1 MNIKNIFLGLLG
13 LLVTSFF
20 LTNYFFGGNDAAVKE
35 AMVAVAKADSL
46 REEAE
51 ARLGL
56 ASVEYDRVVDSLSSV
71 QDSIS
76 DVVVVAQSDA
86 RRASARLNEE
96 AQTLQDSLA
105 VIDSGLAQEL
115 DRIMESHE
123 EVVTAMQTEI
133 DALNHDRE
141 LLWSRIEVSDSL
153 LAVQVEVN
161 DALRGSIIALE
172 GERDA
177 WRAKASPSLPK
188 RLLGHTTAVLT
199 GAVLIAT
206 LR

>member
-1 MNIKNIFLGLLG
+1 MKNIFCGLLG
-13 LLVTSFF
+13 LFVVSFF
-20 LTNYFFGGNDAAVKE
+20 ITNYFFSGSDAAVKE
-35 AMVAVAKADSL
+35 AMVAVAEADSL

-51 ARLGL
+51 ARLDL
-56 ASVEYDRVVDSLSSV
+56 VSIEYDRVVDSLSVV

-105 VIDSGLAQEL
+105 VIDSGL
-115 DRIMESHE
+115 
-123 EVVTAMQTEI
+123 
-133 DALNHDRE
+133 
-141 LLWSRIEVSDSL
+141 
-153 LAVQVEVN
+153 VQVEVN

>member
-1 MNIKNIFLGLLG
+1 
-13 LLVTSFF
+13 
-20 LTNYFFGGNDAAVKE
+20 
-35 AMVAVAKADSL
+35 MVAVAKADSL
-46 REEAE
+46 RDEAE

-141 LLWSRIEVSDSL
+141 LLWRRIEVSDSL

>member
-1 MNIKNIFLGLLG
+1 MNIKNIFLALIG
-13 LLVTSFF
+13 LLVTSFL
-20 LTNYFFGGNDAAVKE
+20 LTNYFFGGSDAAVKE

-56 ASVEYDRVVDSLSSV
+56 ASVEYDRVVDSLSVV

-141 LLWSRIEVSDSL
+141 LLWRRIEVSDSL

>member
-1 MNIKNIFLGLLG
+1 MKNIFWGLLG
-13 LLVTSFF
+13 LFVVSFF
-20 LTNYFFGGNDAAVKE
+20 ITNYFFSGSDAAVKE
-35 AMVAVAKADSL
+35 AMVAVAEADSL

-56 ASVEYDRVVDSLSSV
+56 VSIEYDRVVDSLSVV

-141 LLWSRIEVSDSL
+141 LLWRRIEVSDSL
-153 LAVQVEVN
+153 LVVQVEVN
-161 DALRGSIIALE
+161 DALRGSIMALE
-172 GERDA
+172 TERDA

-188 RLLGHTTAVLT
+188 RLLGHTTAVIT
-199 GAVLIAT
+199 GVVLVSA

>member
-1 MNIKNIFLGLLG
+1 MNIKNIFWGLLG

-46 REEAE
+46 LAQAE
-51 ARLGL
+51 TKLDS
-56 ASVEYDRVVDSLSSV
+56 ASVEYDRVVDSLSLV

-141 LLWSRIEVSDSL
+141 LLWRRIEVSDSM

-161 DALRGSIIALE
+161 QALRHSVIALE

>member
-1 MNIKNIFLGLLG
+1 MKNIFWGLLG
-13 LLVTSFF
+13 LFVVLFYHK
-20 LTNYFFGGNDAAVKE
+20 YFFSGSDAAVKE
-35 AMVAVAKADSL
+35 AMVAVAEADSL

-51 ARLGL
+51 ARLDL
-56 ASVEYDRVVDSLSSV
+56 VSIEYDRVVDSLSVV

-141 LLWSRIEVSDSL
+141 LLWRRIEVSDSL
-153 LAVQVEVN
+153 LVVQVEVN
-161 DALRGSIIALE
+161 DALRGSIMALE
-172 GERDA
+172 TERDA

>member
-1 MNIKNIFLGLLG
+1 MNIKNIFWGVLG

-56 ASVEYDRVVDSLSSV
+56 ASVEYDRVVDSLSLV

-141 LLWSRIEVSDSL
+141 LLWRRIEVSDSL

-161 DALRGSIIALE
+161 DVLRGSIIALE

>member
-141 LLWSRIEVSDSL
+141 LLWRRIEVSDSL

>member
-1 MNIKNIFLGLLG
+1 MKNISWGLLG
-13 LLVTSFF
+13 IFVVSFF
-20 LTNYFFGGNDAAVKE
+20 ITNYFFSGSDAAVKE
-35 AMVAVAKADSL
+35 AMVAVAEADSL

-51 ARLGL
+51 ARLDL
-56 ASVEYDRVVDSLSSV
+56 VSIEYDRVVDSLSVV

-86 RRASARLNEE
+86 RRASARLNKE

-141 LLWSRIEVSDSL
+141 LLWRRIEVSDSL
-153 LAVQVEVN
+153 LVVQVEVN
-161 DALRGSIIALE
+161 DALRGSIMALE
-172 GERDA
+172 TERDA

-188 RLLGHTTAVLT
+188 RLLGHTTAVIT
-199 GAVLIAT
+199 GVVLVSA

>member
-1 MNIKNIFLGLLG
+1 MKNIFWGLLG
-13 LLVTSFF
+13 LFVVSFL
-20 LTNYFFGGNDAAVKE
+20 LTNYFFGGSDAAVKE
-35 AMVAVAKADSL
+35 AMVAVAEADSL

-51 ARLGL
+51 AKLDL
-56 ASVEYDRVVDSLSSV
+56 VSIEYDRVVDSLSVV
-71 QDSIS
+71 QDSLS

-86 RRASARLNEE
+86 KRASVRFSESAG
-96 AQTLQDSLA
+96 ALQDSLA

-115 DRIMESHE
+115 ERIVESHE
-123 EVVTAMQTEI
+123 EVVSAMETEI
-133 DALNHDRE
+133 EAINRDRE
-141 LLWSRIEVSDSL
+141 LLWRRIEVSDSL

-161 DALRGSIIALE
+161 DALRGSIMALE
-172 GERDA
+172 TERDA

>member
-1 MNIKNIFLGLLG
+1 MNIKNIFWGVLG

-51 ARLGL
+51 ARLTL
-56 ASVEYDRVVDSLSSV
+56 ASVEYDRVVDSLSLV

-123 EVVTAMQTEI
+123 EVVAAMQTEI

-141 LLWSRIEVSDSL
+141 LLWRRIEVSDSL
-153 LAVQVEVN
+153 LAVQIEVN